1 MKSVGQKQAVSF
13 RSFLTAMSP
22 SAMGSGLNFQ
32 VCDQPR
38 RVPAPLTVMLSFLAG
53 SLVYCAGSLLY
64 CDGSLATELAYPPF
78 NQVVYFTP
86 NNSRL
91 QNKGLRYSFSS
102 SGTTMRFEVRPGD
115 QPSFDSSSVERS
127 EISSGKEIEFGKI
140 YTLSYKFMVEPGAEL
155 TSRWMLLGQ
164 IHHRNDP
171 GESGGSPPFAIEVNG
186 EIIRV
191 IARSSTNEIRV
202 SNASAKTLWKDDHPL
217 ERGRWYSMKFD
228 LRFDPFGNGLVH
240 MWIDGVQK
248 LRYNGPIGYND
259 KEGGYLKI
267 GIYRSAAPETVAVQY
282 DGVELV
288 QAAMASAMPSE
299 TVGIKPL
306 REESS
311 PIGAH

>member
-1 MKSVGQKQAVSF
+1 MKSLGQEQAVPFHGS
-13 RSFLTAMSP
+13 LTEVSP
-22 SAMGSGLNFQ
+22 SAMGSGLDFQ
-32 VCDQPR
+32 VCDHPR
-38 RVPAPLTVMLSFLAG
+38 RVPVPLTVALSFLAG
-53 SLVYCAGSLLY
+53 SLLY
-64 CDGSLATELAYPPF
+64 CHGSFATEAAYLPF

-91 QNKGLRYSFSS
+91 QNKGLPYSFSS

-171 GESGGSPPFAIEVNG
+171 GESGGSPPFGIEVNG

-202 SNASAKTLWKDDHPL
+202 NNVSAKTLWKDDQPL

-228 LRFDPFGNGLVH
+228 LRFDPFGRGLVH

-248 LRYNGPIGYND
+248 LRYNGPLGYND
-259 KEGGYLKI
+259 KQGGYLKI
-267 GIYRSAAPETVAVQY
+267 GIYRSASPETVAVQY

-288 QAAMASAMPSE
+288 QASMASTVQPETADSE
-299 TVGIKPL
+299 PI
-306 REESS
+306 REDSS
-311 PIGAH
+311 PIGAR